1 MTIVVTLHPKFQ
13 GRKYRTFR
21 ALTFVAVGLSGFA
34 PLIHGLI
41 LFGWR
46 LMMKKALP
54 NTMGKAVCLWSGT
67 AFCAVSL
74 PTLHTR
80 LKWVLTRDSED

>member
-21 ALTFVAVGLSGFA
+21 ALMFVAVGLSGFA

-41 LFGWR
+41 VFGWR

-54 NTMGKAVCLWSGT
+54 YNHGQS
-67 AFCAVSL
+67 SL
-74 PTLHTR
+74 PLVWDCILCSKYPNSAHKTEMGPNTR
-80 LKWVLTRDSED
+80 F